1 MHLTYQPALTSDAL
15 VLFDG
20 TAKAPMGRYLS
31 PVYDTPAPDCGAVVP
46 MPERR
51 GRSSQARPG
60 YVRPS
65 GDAA

>member
-1 MHLTYQPALTSDAL
+1 MHLSYQPSLSSDVL

-31 PVYDTPAPDCGAVVP
+31 PVYDTPAPDRGVVVP
-46 MPERR
+46 FPVT
-51 GRSSQARPG
+51 GKGARAG
-60 YVRPS
+60 AAYVRPD